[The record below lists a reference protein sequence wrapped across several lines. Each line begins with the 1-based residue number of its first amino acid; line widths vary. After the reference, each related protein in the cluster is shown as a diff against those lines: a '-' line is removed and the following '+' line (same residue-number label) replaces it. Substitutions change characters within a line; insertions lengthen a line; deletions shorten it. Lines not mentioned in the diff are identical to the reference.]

1 MQKALQLSMRP
12 EKNETPISILEVQ
25 LVSHGLQLIGFVLSL
40 ESLPVVAARLGLFVL
55 RPMQLLSSA

>member
-1 MQKALQLSMRP
+1 MQKPLQLSTRP

-25 LVSHGLQLIGFVLSL
+25 LVSHGLQLIGPVLSL
-40 ESLPVVAARLGLFVL
+40 ESLPVVARLGLFVL